1 MKNLIALLL
10 GVAWANGAAAADW
23 VRLLSN
29 DKGDSF
35 SVDLDSERRSGD
47 KITAWVKTNYATIKE
62 LSGVKISSS
71 VVLYVYNCHERTYAT
86 KNIVLYS
93 QRELKGDVV
102 SSSNTKDHLLEYS
115 DVVPGSVNE
124 ELQTVLCGSI
134 E

>member
-1 MKNLIALLL
+1 MKNVIALLL
-10 GVAWANGAAAADW
+10 GVVWANGAAAAEW
-23 VRLLSN
+23 VRLVSN

-62 LSGVKISSS
+62 LSGAKVASS
-71 VVLYVYNCHERTYAT
+71 VVLYVYNCHERSYAM

-115 DVVPGSVNE
+115 NVVPGSVND
-124 ELQTVLCGSI
+124 ELQTALCGSI